1 MEILVY
7 FSYNR
12 LGIVHI
18 LSIMEEIILDDKY
31 ILVEGE
37 CGMCNGCILASTE
50 NCLEIT
56 QDKCMEYDNMIWKE
70 I

>member
-1 MEILVY
+1 MD
-7 FSYNR
+7 
-12 LGIVHI
+12 
-18 LSIMEEIILDDKY
+18 EEITFNDKY

-37 CGMCNGCILASTE
+37 NGMCNNCIFSSTE

-56 QDKCMEYDNMIWKE
+56 QDKCMEFDNMIWKE